1 MTSKQVNPSA
11 TWRGR
16 AGEVVLLMVAPLM
29 VLTALVAEAG
39 RVTVTNVVATQRP
52 YEPLVDITYDLLNPS
67 GGVHTVLLHASTNS
81 GATYSLSCTTF
92 SGAVGVGVTTGAN
105 NQVVWFAAGDL
116 AATSTA
122 FARVQVTAME
132 GTNNYCIIDVAGGPD
147 AANYPVSYQAT
158 APPLDDTHKT
168 SKIVLR
174 KIPAGSF
181 VMGSP
186 TNELGRESDE
196 TQHTVTLTKDF
207 YIGIYEIT
215 QAQYSNVM
223 GANPSYFTQGTH
235 APTRPVEQVSW
246 NMVRGGTWPG
256 GTPTGTTFM
265 GKLQSKTGL
274 AFDLPTEA
282 QWEYACRASTT
293 KALNN
298 NTNLQNTEQDPNMD
312 ILGRYYYNGGSNYT
326 NDAVN
331 GGSAACGSYLV
342 NQWGLYDMHGN
353 AWEWCLDWYAA
364 YSGDATDPEG
374 PATTPVWPRRVIRG
388 GAWIYEA
395 SSCRSAYRYL
405 NTVDYASS
413 RYDFRVALPA
423 GQ

>member
-1 MTSKQVNPSA
+1 MRTKLFLLLAVLA
-11 TWRGR
+11 LGTFTAI
-16 AGEVVLLMVAPLM
+16 AGP
-29 VLTALVAEAG
+29 
-39 RVTVTNVVATQRP
+39 VTVTNVTAHQRP
-52 YEPLVDITYDLLNPS
+52 ATSLVDIAYDLLNPS
-67 GGVHTVLLHASTNS
+67 GGVHTVLLYASTNA
-81 GATYSLSCTTF
+81 GATYSLPCTNF
-92 SGAVGVGVTTGAN
+92 SGAVGAGVTTGAN
-105 NQVVWFAAGDL
+105 QQVVWFAAGDL
-116 AATSTA
+116 AAVSTA
-122 FARVQVTAME
+122 VARVQVTAME

-223 GANPSYFTQGTH
+223 GANPSYFTQGSH
-235 APTRPVEQVSW
+235 APTRPVDQVSW

-312 ILGRYYYNGGSNYT
+312 ILGRYFYNGGSNYT
-326 NDAVN
+326 SDAVN

-395 SSCRSAYRYL
+395 SRCRSAYRYF
-405 NTVDYASS
+405 NTVDSASS